1 MIQKK
6 LPRQTLDELQPL
18 KRDFRSVSPL
28 PKPPVVT
35 DTIDEKMF
43 NTRKAIKLDDIIAK
57 YKANGKGFCAAL
69 IDSGVAHHKDI
80 DDAITERI
88 CCNES
93 EKSKKEEDI
102 YDLLGHGTHIAGLIA
117 GRGESVAGKGV
128 ANEAMIL
135 SLKVTNG
142 SGGDAS
148 WFNIVKAFKEI
159 IKRVKKWNPADPMIS
174 VVNLSI
180 NGGDNLMRSN
190 LMQSHELVKC
200 IERLNKEYNIP
211 VVVSSGNNFERFRKY
226 GVAYPA
232 YNHNV
237 ISVGAVV
244 NFPFEGYVMDTI
256 APFSQRIPPFT
267 KDAPCFILA
276 PGVFSV
282 SLDIKG
288 GYGYMTGTSLAAPIV
303 TGIILLM
310 QQIAIGSKPKSYKD
324 LPPVAVLMK
333 CLTAGGDEVKNIP
346 HDSTPA
352 DKKNVYYDSL
362 VYKRINTVE
371 IIKELIKPQEPKKP
385 K

>member
-1 MIQKK
+1 MTKK
-6 LPRQTLDELQPL
+6 KNSGQTLDELQPV
-18 KRDFRSVSPL
+18 KKDFRSVPPL

-35 DTIDEKMF
+35 GRIDEKLLT
-43 NTRKAIKLDDIIAK
+43 TRQAIKLDDALAK

-69 IDSGVAHHKDI
+69 IDSGVALHKDI
-80 DDAITERI
+80 NDAVTDRV

-93 EKSKKEEDI
+93 KNRKDI

-117 GRGESVAGKGV
+117 GRGKTVAGKGV

-148 WFNIVKAFKEI
+148 WFNIVKAFEEI
-159 IKRVKKWNPADPMIS
+159 INRVEKWKPADPMIS

-180 NGGDNLMRSN
+180 NGSDNLMRSN
-190 LMQSHELVKC
+190 LMESHKLVDY
-200 IERLNKEYNIP
+200 IEQLKKFNIP

-226 GVAYPA
+226 GLSYPA

-244 NFPFEGYVMDTI
+244 NFPFEGYVVDTI

-267 KDAPCFILA
+267 KNAPCFILA
-276 PGVFSV
+276 PGVFSA
-282 SLDIKG
+282 SLDITG

-303 TGIILLM
+303 TGVIMLL
-310 QQIAIGSKPKSYKD
+310 QQIAIGSNTKSYER
-324 LPPVAVLMK
+324 LPKFDVLK
-333 CLTAGGDEVKNIP
+333 HCLTAGGDEVKNIP
-346 HDSTPA
+346 HNATPA
-352 DKKNVYYDSL
+352 EKKNVYYDSL
-362 VYKRINTVE
+362 TYKRINIVK
-371 IIKELIKPQEPKKP
+371 IIEELIKKHPNRI
-385 K
+385 